1 MEGNQKNI
9 NDLSREELIEVA
21 KNQNQYIQS
30 LQDENINLRNAVQ
43 SKKLAFYIEVVKNKT
58 SFDFEFVEKSK
69 TIIQKMLNPDV
80 DLQMLN
86 EEETEKENWQMN
98 EEEAK
103 VDKLDEEAI
112 RLLKECKAQEVQ

>member
-1 MEGNQKNI
+1 MENQKNI

-30 LQDENINLRNAVQ
+30 LQEENINLRNAVQ

-69 TIIQKMLNPDV
+69 TIIQKMLNPDL

-86 EEETEKENWQMN
+86 EEEAEKENWQMN

-103 VDKLDEEAI
+103 VVKLDA
-112 RLLKECKAQEVQ
+112 KA